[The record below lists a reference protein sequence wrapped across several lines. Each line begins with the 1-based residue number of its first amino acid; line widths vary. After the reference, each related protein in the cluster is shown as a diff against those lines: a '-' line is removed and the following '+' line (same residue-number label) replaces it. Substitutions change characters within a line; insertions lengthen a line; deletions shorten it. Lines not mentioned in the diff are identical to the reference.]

1 VEDIEV
7 KKFSNGSGECQG
19 KEDDKKKSGWDKDV
33 LVGNTARATF
43 KVLQVTH
50 SNISSST

>member
-1 VEDIEV
+1 M
-7 KKFSNGSGECQG
+7 KKFSNGNGECQG
-19 KEDDKKKSGWDKDV
+19 NEDEKKMSLWDKDV

-50 SNISSST
+50 LQISSSTLSPF